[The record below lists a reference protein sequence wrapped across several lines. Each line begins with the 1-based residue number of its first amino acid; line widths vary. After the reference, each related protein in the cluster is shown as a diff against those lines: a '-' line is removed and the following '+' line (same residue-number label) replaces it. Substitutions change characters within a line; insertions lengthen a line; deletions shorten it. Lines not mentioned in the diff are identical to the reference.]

1 MARIKDRFL
10 FVDNVF
16 LRNNARYSMNHL
28 NPDGIGFA
36 ALFAWSMLGLW
47 IYLDLRHKEQV
58 CGVVLLFIAGPAAWV
73 MALWHVVHRFGIER
87 RVARRRAIEIK
98 RVAQSRLERN

>member
-1 MARIKDRFL
+1 MAEIKDRFL

-16 LRNNARYSMNHL
+16 LRNNARYSMNQ
-28 NPDGIGFA
+28 DGIFFA

-47 IYLDLRHKEQV
+47 LYLDLRHKEQV